1 MLPKKKQA
9 MYTPIDKPMKKADV
23 MSSRKEIVKVA
34 SIMIQAGE
42 MRIEDILSGGD
53 DEMIE

>member
-9 MYTPIDKPMKKADV
+9 MYTPLDKPLKKSDV
-23 MSSRKEIVKVA
+23 MISRKEIVKVA

-42 MRIEDILSGGD
+42 MRIEDIISGGD